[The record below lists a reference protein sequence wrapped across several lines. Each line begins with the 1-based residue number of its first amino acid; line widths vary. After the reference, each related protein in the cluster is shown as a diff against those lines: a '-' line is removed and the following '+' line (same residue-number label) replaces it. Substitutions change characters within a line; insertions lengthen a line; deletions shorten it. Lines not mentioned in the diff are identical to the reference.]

1 VQGSDLVSLCQ
12 VSEVAAGAAKRVEPQ
27 GFPPLAVF
35 NLGGEFFVIDDTC
48 THGLASLADGY
59 VDGDEVECPWHNGKF
74 CIRTGEPTGF
84 PAVTPVRSYPV
95 TVVGDEVCIGPGRS
109 PS

>member
-1 VQGSDLVSLCQ
+1 MQDSDLVSLCQ
-12 VSEVAAGAAKRVEPQ
+12 VAEVAVGSAKRVEPP
-27 GFPPLAVF
+27 GLSPLAVF
-35 NLGGEFFVIDDTC
+35 NLGGAFFVTDDTC

-59 VDGDEVECPWHNGKF
+59 VDGDQIECPWHNGRF

-84 PAVTPVRSYPV
+84 PAVTAIRTYPV
-95 TVVGDEVCIGPGRS
+95 TVVGEEVCIRANGS